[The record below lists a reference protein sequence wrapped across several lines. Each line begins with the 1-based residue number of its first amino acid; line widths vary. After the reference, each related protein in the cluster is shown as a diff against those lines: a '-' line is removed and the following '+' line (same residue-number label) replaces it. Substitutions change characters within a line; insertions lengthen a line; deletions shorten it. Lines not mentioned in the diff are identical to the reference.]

1 MPFTSSFNGSFTG
14 GRRSSTD
21 SFGANTSTLRLKNCI
36 VHYDASNNSSY
47 GGSGTT
53 FTDLTSNANNGTIV
67 GGPTFD
73 TDKFTWT
80 SGDYI
85 VTPDIADHITS
96 LNKNHTV
103 EVWCRP
109 TDDGV
114 VVTYAGQ
121 ADPTAGYHFSAIEIV
136 DSTVEFGMWTGSGIT
151 SSGPTETLTLGQ
163 WYQLTLTYRGTV
175 VRGYVNGRQ
184 VCKFN
189 ATWDP
194 PMDSTGA
201 LYMAAGTS
209 DITNQ
214 GDGTTFDGDIRV
226 IRVYGHPL
234 RRNDI
239 KKNLA
244 KGRGNDNVTPSSTT
258 TSFTTAE
265 STTWTAPLGVK
276 SVEYLVVGGGA
287 GGGNGYDTGGGGG
300 GSAGVVLTGTRKV
313 RPNRTY
319 DIVVGAGGAG
329 GADTRANR
337 NGSDGSDSTFASI
350 TASGGDAGNGSR
362 TVQRSYSDGGDAQAG
377 STVGQGGDGG
387 GNASS
392 PGGGSGGGGGGAGG
406 AGSNGSSGVGGAGGA
421 GTSSSIS
428 GSAVTY
434 GAGGAGARG
443 NFNTTEGA
451 NGSANTGNGGGGG
464 GAASGNSGGGGTGG
478 SGIVI
483 LKYGTVAWDPAND
496 ITPAIWIDASD
507 ATSYTTS
514 GSTVTAVTDKA
525 GNYSFTV
532 NGTPTVVSSA
542 LNSLPVFDFLATSN
556 EDFTTTSEQ
565 AQTDGSGNHWAIGVF
580 LIDSVNDNQDSLWSV
595 ENNTVSSGSKRD
607 YAISAGNASAFNGEL
622 DLDGLSSNRI
632 SSTIGNKQDFDSGLS
647 LDNYHIVSVIFNK
660 TGNQIAL
667 RTNGSDAFT
676 PVNDYDNA
684 MNQNQDVRIMRNR
697 SNERTDGR
705 VAEFFTVAGAPGT
718 GGTDITDVQKA
729 EGYLAHKWGLTGN
742 LPVSHP
748 YKSSAP

>member
-21 SFGANTSTLRLKNCI
+21 SFGTNASTLKLKNCI
-36 VHYDASNNSSY
+36 VHYDASNNTSY

-53 FTDLTSNANNGTIV
+53 FTDLTSNANNGTIA
-67 GGPTFD
+67 GGPTFS

-96 LNKNHTV
+96 LNKNHSV

-114 VVTYAGQ
+114 VVCYAGQ
-121 ADPTAGYHFSAIEIV
+121 SNPTTGYHFSAIEIV
-136 DSTVEFGMWTGSGIT
+136 DGKVEFGMWTGAVVT

-163 WYQLTLTYRGTV
+163 WYQLTLTYKGTV

-201 LYMAAGTS
+201 LHIAVGTS
-209 DITNQ
+209 DVTNQ
-214 GDGTTFDGDIRV
+214 GDGTTFDGDVRI

-244 KGRGNDNVTPSSTT
+244 KGRGNDNVKPSSTT
-258 TSFTTAE
+258 TSFTTVE

-276 SVEYLVVGGGA
+276 SVEYLVVGGG
-287 GGGNGYDTGGGGG
+287 GGGGTGYDNAGGGGG
-300 GSAGVVLTGTRKV
+300 AGGMVRTGTKSV

-319 DIVVGAGGAG
+319 DIVVGGGGAG
-329 GADTRANR
+329 GPDTRTNTG
-337 NGSDGSDSTFASI
+337 GSDGDDSSFGNIVSL
-350 TASGGDAGNGSR
+350 GGGKGQGSR
-362 TVQRSYSDGGDAQAG
+362 TNTGAGEAAQ
-377 STVGQGGDGG
+377 VGTTTAPTGGDG
-387 GNASS
+387 N
-392 PGGGSGGGGGGAGG
+392 GGGTDGGGGGGAGG
-406 AGSNGSSGVGGAGGA
+406 AGGAGGGSPGAGGAGVASSISGSLITYGVGGAGGYNGGPVDGAA
-421 GTSSSIS
+421 GTTNRGNGGVGGSSPSS
-428 GSAVTY
+428 NSA
-434 GAGGAGARG
+434 AGGA
-443 NFNTTEGA
+443 
-451 NGSANTGNGGGGG
+451 
-464 GAASGNSGGGGTGG
+464 GG

-483 LKYGTVAWDPAND
+483 LKYGTVAWDPEND

-507 ATSYTTS
+507 ATSYTLS

-542 LNSLPVFDFLATSN
+542 LNSLPVFDFVATSN

-580 LIDSVNDNQDSLWSV
+580 LVDLVNDTQDSLWSV
-595 ENNTVSSGSKRD
+595 ENNTVSGTSKRD
-607 YAISAGNASAFNGEL
+607 YAISAGNASAFDGEL

-632 SSTIGNKQDFDSGLS
+632 SSTIGNLQNFDSGLS

-667 RTNGSDAFT
+667 RTNGSNAFT

-684 MNQNQDVRIMRNR
+684 INQNQDVRIMRNR
-697 SNERTDGR
+697 ANERTDGR

-729 EGYLAHKWGLTGN
+729 EGYLAHKWGLESS
-742 LPVSHP
+742 LPADHP
-748 YKSSAP
+748 YRYSAP